1 MKSLA
6 DTAAGRWWQRLAARE
21 QFLVGL
27 GAATVIV
34 GAAWT
39 IVWQPLVRDW
49 ARAETAR
56 QEKAAMLVLARQR
69 VEEVSAPTPG
79 SKPAPTPDPKA
90 AALRVLDQRGLRAAA
105 TAIDAQDARVRITF
119 ASLPIAAL
127 APLLEALGRDE
138 RLFPAEMT
146 LTARVEP
153 ATVRAEI
160 TLAR

>member
-1 MKSLA
+1 VKSLA
-6 DTAAGRWWQRLAARE
+6 DSTAGRWWQRLTARE
-21 QFLVGL
+21 QIAVGL
-27 GAATVIV
+27 GAAIVIV
-34 GAAWT
+34 AAAWT

-49 ARAETAR
+49 VRTEAAH

-69 VEEVSAPTPG
+69 VDELSALPREG
-79 SKPAPTPDPKA
+79 KPVPALDPKA

-105 TAIDAQDARVRITF
+105 TAIDAQEARVRITF

-127 APLLEALGRDE
+127 APLLEALGRE
-138 RLFPAEMT
+138 QRLFPVEVT

>member
-1 MKSLA
+1 MKPLA
-6 DTAAGRWWQRLAARE
+6 DTAAGRWWQRMTARE

-27 GAATVIV
+27 GAAIVMV

-39 IVWQPLVRDW
+39 IAWQPLVRDW
-49 ARAETAR
+49 ARAEAAQ
-56 QEKAAMLVLARQR
+56 QEKAAMLALARQR
-69 VEEVSAPTPG
+69 VEEASTLTRE

-90 AALRVLDQRGLRAAA
+90 AALRVLDQRGMRATA

-119 ASLPIAAL
+119 ASLPVAAL
-127 APLLEALGRDE
+127 APLLEALGRNE
-138 RLFPAEMT
+138 RLFPVEMT
-146 LTARVEP
+146 LTARVEA